1 MEPEHPPGQDPPAAF
16 LSFLLADLG
25 REPEGQAGGSGRAA
39 VGKTAGV
46 DEKAQAGGFFLRG
59 CFPLRDIT
67 AASMATSTTSG
78 PVIPDP
84 MQPTARQTCQAVPP
98 TRLSP
103 LSSQLDTQGP
113 DAEDLGVG
121 TKNSIYCSCLQ
132 RTPKLANPQA
142 GVGAESS
149 SQSEARL

>member
-1 MEPEHPPGQDPPAAF
+1 M
-16 LSFLLADLG
+16 
-25 REPEGQAGGSGRAA
+25 
-39 VGKTAGV
+39 GKTAEV
-46 DEKAQAGGFFLRG
+46 DEKAQAGGFFIMG
-59 CFPLRDIT
+59 CFPLGDIM
-67 AASMATSTTSG
+67 AASMTTSTTSG

-84 MQPTARQTCQAVPP
+84 MQPMARQTCQAVPP

-132 RTPKLANPQA
+132 RTPKLGNPEV
-142 GVGAESS
+142 GVGAEPS
-149 SQSEARL
+149 SQSEAGP